1 VVTHAVLHGY
11 ETLLMK
17 GQYPAAIVFLEIPC
31 AEVDVNVHPAK
42 YEVRFRRPSDVHD
55 TVADA
60 IRQTLRQEAKGLP
73 ARALVESPAFAGVR
87 EAPLPYLGA
96 PLPQEKPYVKA
107 EMFPMAANHAES
119 MHDGFFS
126 SMDILG
132 QILGCYL
139 VCSSSRGLAL
149 LDQHAAHERVVFEK
163 LRQELNA
170 GAVQKQNLLIPQA
183 IELTAGELMLLEQ
196 KLPTLERFGFLLE
209 PFGPSSYAITS
220 VPALLPEGDYRQI
233 VQQMVAELAELE
245 NSEKLRQH
253 LEERLATIA
262 CHSVIRANR
271 QLEMTEM
278 RALLRELDQVE
289 FATQCPHGRPVL
301 LEFSRDDL
309 EKMFKRVV

>member
-1 VVTHAVLHGY
+1 MP
-11 ETLLMK
+11 E
-17 GQYPAAIVFLEIPC
+17 
-31 AEVDVNVHPAK
+31 
-42 YEVRFRRPSDVHD
+42 
-55 TVADA
+55 
-60 IRQTLRQEAKGLP
+60 
-73 ARALVESPAFAGVR
+73 
-87 EAPLPYLGA
+87 
-96 PLPQEKPYVKA
+96 
-107 EMFPMAANHAES
+107 
-119 MHDGFFS
+119 GFFS

-149 LDQHAAHERVVFEK
+149 LDQHAAHERVAFEK
-163 LRQELNA
+163 LRQQLNA
-170 GAVQKQNLLIPQA
+170 GVVQKQNLLIPQA
-183 IELTAGELMLLEQ
+183 IELTAGELMLLDQ

-209 PFGPSSYAITS
+209 PFGPGSYAITS

-278 RALLRELDQVE
+278 QALLRELDQVE